1 MYLKYEIKNTRNQ
14 FLDSI
19 AVSIPACHAGDR
31 GSTPRRGE
39 LNFTFIFCIFFYTY
53 IKILY
58 SLHITQSCI

>member
-1 MYLKYEIKNTRNQ
+1 MYLKYGIKNTRNQ

-39 LNFTFIFCIFFYTY
+39 LNFTFIFCIFFT
-53 IKILY
+53 L
-58 SLHITQSCI
+58 T